1 MDSDQITGLYGKVS
15 GLAAPVSARVSLEQQ
30 PEVRIYTVTAEWIQ
44 TDLVRNA
51 RLRFSQQWTLIADS
65 NNHKSI
71 RTVLPPGPCSPL
83 SGELLSELSPIRGL
97 RAVVRETGSQQLLEI
112 WDRHGL
118 RKSLNLS
125 ALNIHG
131 RVYDDTQFGCLSW
144 SECESKLLFVA
155 ERSGS
160 STAET
165 RSGESA
171 SRKDRS
177 MYREDWGEALTSKSV
192 PVLCVVDLH
201 HGEVDVLQ
209 SVPQD
214 VSPGQALWAPGGQAV
229 FFVGWYHEP
238 FRLGLKFCSN
248 RRSALFR
255 LSLDGHCECLSGDN
269 LSVSCPRLSPDGST
283 LIYLQGSVFGPHN
296 QCLSVQQLDLKSGKT
311 STILGV
317 VSRPQTGDFAG
328 VYEALPSRCWSVDGQ
343 KVVFSSAVRN
353 QKDVFMVDRGTK
365 KVSSLSDSKS
375 PSSPPPPPTLSSF
388 LSSSPSFIFP
398 PPPSQPPTPLLP
410 PPPSPYWSLYSPPP
424 PPPPPAVPLSPPPL
438 PLLSPLL
445 PPPPSPFAQ
454 NSAPPLPADSYFPN
468 TPPPPPSSSHLHQDH
483 QRQVEDL
490 SDLSK
495 VYGSWKLLTVQ
506 RDLMVV
512 CCSSP
517 NSPPTLRVGFL
528 PSAGETVIWRTL
540 QQPVTTFDY
549 LWTVLDV
556 TPTSDEDNGRY
567 PGLDFGAILVK
578 PSRLFCETGTPVV
591 VFIHGGP
598 HSQFPAEWNST
609 TAGLVELGFAVLM
622 VNYRGST
629 GFGQDSILSLIGQ
642 IGSQDV
648 KDVQRAVMTAL
659 QSDKTLDPK
668 RLAVIGGSHGG
679 FLSCHLIGQ
688 YPDFYRA
695 CAARNPVINAA
706 TLLGTSDIVDWRY
719 TSAGFQFSY
728 DNIPTAETLAAM
740 LLKSPITH
748 AAQIKAPVLLM
759 LGGKDRRVSPHQ
771 GLELYKVLKS
781 RGSPV
786 RLLWFPDDGHSLSR
800 VDTQVDC
807 FLNIVLWLNQHLCAN
822 PSKQTPVTRR
832 L

>member
-15 GLAAPVSARVSLEQQ
+15 GLAVPVSARVSEEQL

-44 TDLVRNA
+44 TDLVRNS
-51 RLRFSQQWTLIADS
+51 RLHYSQQWTLIADS

-83 SGELLSELSPIRGL
+83 SGELLSELSPTRGL

-155 ERSGS
+155 ERGRS
-160 STAET
+160 SSAET

-177 MYREDWGEALTSKSV
+177 VYCEDWGEALTSKSV

-201 HGEVDVLQ
+201 HGEIDVLQ

-214 VSPGQALWAPGGQAV
+214 VSPGQALWAPGSQAV

-248 RRSALFR
+248 RRSALFK
-255 LSLDGHCECLSGDN
+255 LSLEGHCECISGDN

-311 STILGV
+311 STMLDV

-328 VYEALPSRCWSVDGQ
+328 VYEALPSHCWSADGE

-353 QKDVFMVDRGTK
+353 WKDVFMVDRGTK
-365 KVSSLSDSKS
+365 KVSSLSDK
-375 PSSPPPPPTLSSF
+375 
-388 LSSSPSFIFP
+388 
-398 PPPSQPPTPLLP
+398 
-410 PPPSPYWSLYSPPP
+410 
-424 PPPPPAVPLSPPPL
+424 
-438 PLLSPLL
+438 
-445 PPPPSPFAQ
+445 
-454 NSAPPLPADSYFPN
+454 
-468 TPPPPPSSSHLHQDH
+468 H
-483 QRQVEDL
+483 QRQIL

-528 PSAGETVIWRTL
+528 PSADETVTWRTL

-556 TPTSDEDNGRY
+556 TPTSDEDNLRY

-578 PSRLFCETGTPVV
+578 PSHLLCETGTPVV

-642 IGSQDV
+642 VGSQDV
-648 KDVQRAVMTAL
+648 KDVQRAVMAAL
-659 QSDKTLDPK
+659 QNDKTLDPK

-688 YPDFYRA
+688 YPDSYRA

-786 RLLWFPDDGHSLSR
+786 RLLWFPEDGHSLSR

-807 FLNIVLWLNQHLCAN
+807 FLNTVLWLTQHL
-822 PSKQTPVTRR
+822 
-832 L
+832 

>member
-15 GLAAPVSARVSLEQQ
+15 GLAVPVSARVSEEQL

-44 TDLVRNA
+44 TDLVRNS
-51 RLRFSQQWTLIADS
+51 RLHYSQQWTLIADS

-83 SGELLSELSPIRGL
+83 SGELLSELSPTRGL

-155 ERSGS
+155 ERSRS
-160 STAET
+160 SSAET

-171 SRKDRS
+171 IRKDRS
-177 MYREDWGEALTSKSV
+177 VYCEDWGEALTSKSV

-201 HGEVDVLQ
+201 HGEIDVLQ

-214 VSPGQALWAPGGQAV
+214 VSPGQALWAPGSQAV

-255 LSLDGHCECLSGDN
+255 LSLDGHCECISGDN

-311 STILGV
+311 STMLDV

-328 VYEALPSRCWSVDGQ
+328 VYEALPSHCWSADGE

-353 QKDVFMVDRGTK
+353 WKDVFMVDRGTK
-365 KVSSLSDSKS
+365 KVSFLSDK
-375 PSSPPPPPTLSSF
+375 
-388 LSSSPSFIFP
+388 
-398 PPPSQPPTPLLP
+398 
-410 PPPSPYWSLYSPPP
+410 
-424 PPPPPAVPLSPPPL
+424 
-438 PLLSPLL
+438 
-445 PPPPSPFAQ
+445 
-454 NSAPPLPADSYFPN
+454 
-468 TPPPPPSSSHLHQDH
+468 H
-483 QRQVEDL
+483 QRQVEDF

-528 PSAGETVIWRTL
+528 PSADETVTWRTL
-540 QQPVTTFDY
+540 QQPVVTFDY

-556 TPTSDEDNGRY
+556 TPTSDEDNLRY

-578 PSRLFCETGTPVV
+578 PSHLLCETGTPVV

-642 IGSQDV
+642 VGSQDV
-648 KDVQRAVMTAL
+648 KDVQRAVMAAL
-659 QSDKTLDPK
+659 QNDKTLDPK

-688 YPDFYRA
+688 YPDSYRA

-728 DNIPTAETLAAM
+728 DNIPTVETLAAM

-786 RLLWFPDDGHSLSR
+786 RLLWFPEDGHSLSR

-807 FLNIVLWLNQHLCAN
+807 FLNTVLWLTQHL
-822 PSKQTPVTRR
+822 
-832 L
+832 